1 LSVNPADQHDYFLE
15 RILVV
20 RKALT
25 RTKGGVI
32 AALDVGSTK
41 TCCFI
46 AKLGETKQTN
56 LTSKLSNIRILGI
69 GHNVAD
75 GIRNGAVVDM
85 EASEVA
91 IRRAVQAAETMA
103 KETIDK
109 VYINLS
115 GGKPTSHSIGVEL
128 AINGH
133 QIVEADISKVLE
145 QGKNLKISEDRDL
158 VHLLPV
164 DFSIDGNRGIKDPCG
179 MAGKNL
185 VAKMH
190 IVTAASGPKRNLATV
205 VERCH
210 LGIQNYVVSPYASG
224 LACLVEDE
232 IDLGVTVIDMG
243 GGTTTIAIF
252 FDGSVI
258 FTDSLPIGGT
268 HVTNDIARGLST
280 SIIEA
285 ERLKT
290 LHGSA
295 TLSAV
300 DDREL
305 IEVPQIG
312 DDTQFPMSQVPK
324 SKLVG
329 IIQPRLEEVLELIKL
344 SIVTSGL
351 ENIAGRRV
359 VLTGGASQLPG
370 LSDLAQIVLNKQVR
384 LGRPI
389 RTNGLAD
396 AVSGPAFSTCVGLL
410 AYAID
415 PSFDNS
421 IFRVADKIEPT
432 GVFGRVGSWIRENF

>member
-1 LSVNPADQHDYFLE
+1 
-15 RILVV
+15 
-20 RKALT
+20 
-25 RTKGGVI
+25 
-32 AALDVGSTK
+32 
-41 TCCFI
+41 
-46 AKLGETKQTN
+46 
-56 LTSKLSNIRILGI
+56 
-69 GHNVAD
+69 
-75 GIRNGAVVDM
+75 
-85 EASEVA
+85 
-91 IRRAVQAAETMA
+91 MA
-103 KETIDK
+103 GETIDK

-115 GGKPTSHSIGVEL
+115 GGKPASHSIAVEL

-133 QIVEADISKVLE
+133 QIVDADISKVLE
-145 QGKNLKISEDRDL
+145 QGKNLQIAEDRDL

-179 MAGKNL
+179 MAGQSL
-185 VAKMH
+185 AAKMH

-210 LGIQNYVVSPYASG
+210 LSIQNYVVSPYASG

-295 TLSAV
+295 TLSTV

-329 IIQPRLEEVLELIKL
+329 IIQPRLEEVLELIKS
-344 SIVTSGL
+344 SIVNSGL